1 MTASFDQIA
10 KVWDAYATDMDE
22 LLEIAESRVTRQ
34 LTTEGKRNMEYWI
47 SDNDPIRL
55 FSGVFLDHVGLVKV
69 YLRFL
74 FYSRIQ
80 ILKLFKL
87 ILVKI
92 SIISNPKIVGRIVKK
107 SSERSFKTHESNK

>member
-1 MTASFDQIA
+1 VTASFDQIA
-10 KVWDAYATDMDE
+10 KVWDAYTTDMDE

-34 LTTEGKRNMEYWI
+34 LTTEEKRNMEYWI

-74 FYSRIQ
+74 FLQSY
-80 ILKLFKL
+80 
-87 ILVKI
+87 
-92 SIISNPKIVGRIVKK
+92 SNPEVI
-107 SSERSFKTHESNK
+107 

>member
-1 MTASFDQIA
+1 
-10 KVWDAYATDMDE
+10 
-22 LLEIAESRVTRQ
+22 
-34 LTTEGKRNMEYWI
+34 MEYWI

-55 FSGVFLDHVGLVKV
+55 FSGVFLDHVGLLKV

-92 SIISNPKIVGRIVKK
+92 SIISNPKIVGRIVKNLQNDLLK
-107 SSERSFKTHESNK
+107 PTHPTEVKQ